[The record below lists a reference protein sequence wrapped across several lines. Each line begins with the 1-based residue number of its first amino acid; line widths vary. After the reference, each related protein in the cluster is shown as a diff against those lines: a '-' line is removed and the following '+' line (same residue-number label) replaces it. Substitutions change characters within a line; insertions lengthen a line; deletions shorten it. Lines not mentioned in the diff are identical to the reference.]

1 MAYRDLKN
9 VTRRTD
15 SDKYYVIKHL
25 ILLKIQNM
33 MDIKGFFLQLF
44 IDFLIKRQQVELM
57 KMKICQTKN

>member
-33 MDIKGFFLQLF
+33 MDIKGFFFQLF
-44 IDFLIKRQQVELM
+44 IDFLIKRQEVELM

>member
-25 ILLKIQNM
+25 MLLKIQNM
-33 MDIKGFFLQLF
+33 VDIKGFFLQLF
-44 IDFLIKRQQVELM
+44 IDFLIKRQQ
-57 KMKICQTKN
+57 